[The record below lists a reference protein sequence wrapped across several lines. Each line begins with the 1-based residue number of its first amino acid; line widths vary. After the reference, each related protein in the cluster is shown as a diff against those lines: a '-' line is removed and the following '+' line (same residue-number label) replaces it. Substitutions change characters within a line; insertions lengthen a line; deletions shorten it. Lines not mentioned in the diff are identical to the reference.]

1 LDYQLEFSETLGEN
15 SWSQTL
21 PPGFLMNAE
30 AYDPDVPGFEM
41 VTSTFPAGTP
51 EKRFVRMNL
60 TLNE

>member
-1 LDYQLEFSETLGEN
+1 
-15 SWSQTL
+15 
-21 PPGFLMNAE
+21 MNAE